1 MRGRQARRLVI
12 GSGPPAATTVD
23 AAAGAYPTS
32 IIHCQDAAADLPS
45 CLRELAQQAA
55 RLRCQHQVALLVVQL
70 QRLVDGLRSLLGSV
84 GQA

>member
-12 GSGPPAATTVD
+12 GGGPPAATTVD
-23 AAAGAYPTS
+23 EAAGAYPTS
-32 IIHCQDAAADLPS
+32 IIYCQDAAADLPS
-45 CLRELAQQAA
+45 RLRELAQQAA